1 VGRRADL
8 SAGVAFNEGLRARI
22 KNLRAEFL
30 AAEDPSADYA
40 RMEHLADSSDVVI
53 VSSYVGQNWDAV
65 SASAPQAF
73 ASFVQRL
80 AAKGKRLVVV
90 SFGNPY
96 LLQQIPFVPAYVVAW
111 GGFPPSQTAAARSLT
126 GDQAITGKLPISIP
140 LANTTVMRGSGIV
153 RGVATQ

>member
-1 VGRRADL
+1 L
-8 SAGVAFNEGLRARI
+8 SAGVAFNGELRTGI

-30 AAEDPSADYA
+30 AAEDPAADYGRLERAADSAD
-40 RMEHLADSSDVVI
+40 VTI

-80 AAKGKRLVVV
+80 TTKGKRPIVV

-96 LLQQIPFVPAYVVAW
+96 LLQQIPSVPAYVVAW
-111 GGFPPSQTAAARSLT
+111 GGFPPSQLAAARALLGT
-126 GDQAITGKLPISIP
+126 QAVTGKLPISIP
-140 LANTTVMRGSGIV
+140 VEGRSVPRGTGLARSVSV
-153 RGVATQ
+153 RK